1 MAVGEWVA
9 CSSFGRALTGH
20 LTADSLVLAA
30 NKTASSITGVSR
42 ETSEAI
48 PAHASSTRNEG
59 SGEFLFRA
67 SGRHPNIRVP
77 VVETLFLRGLNT
89 FKRDEAA
96 LPCVE
101 RRGHIGRECCVP
113 SGARCTGCAAR
124 LRTLGVEL
132 IERPF
137 PSNSLRAGVEPPL
150 FGLS

>member
-1 MAVGEWVA
+1 MAVGAWVA
-9 CSSFGRALTGH
+9 CSSFGRALTGY

-89 FKRDEAA
+89 RTDGLSVTKLLFHALSDEATLDANVAYHLA
-96 LPCVE
+96 LVA
-101 RRGHIGRECCVP
+101 
-113 SGARCTGCAAR
+113 SDA
-124 LRTLGVEL
+124 LLDLEL
-132 IERPF
+132 SE
-137 PSNSLRAGVEPPL
+137 
-150 FGLS
+150 